1 MALMHIGIKSGKP
14 GKAADHAEYI
24 LREGSHRK
32 GVKAKDLVA
41 QGHGNLPVG
50 IRDPITFWKAADRG
64 ERVNGAAY
72 REIVIALP
80 CELTPGQRRELVEE
94 FIDREVRDKPYQYA
108 IHCPNA
114 ALGEGEQPHAHVMF
128 SDRIPDGIERVPEC
142 FFHRYNA
149 RRPELGG
156 CKKDSGGKD
165 PITFRQE
172 VVRRRENWASLQNE
186 YLAKYGHESKVDA
199 RSNRNRGIT
208 KEPERHL
215 GAAAIRAMNNVEKEA
230 YRAARLS

>member
-32 GVKAKDLVA
+32 GVKAKDIVA
-41 QGHGNLPVG
+41 QGFGNFPVE
-50 IRDPITFWKAADRG
+50 IRDPISFWKAADQG
-64 ERVNGAAY
+64 ERINGAAY
-72 REIVIALP
+72 REMVIALP
-80 CELTPGQRRELVEE
+80 CELTPSQRRELVEE

-108 IHCPNA
+108 IHCANA
-114 ALGEGEQPHAHVMF
+114 ALGEREHPHAHIMF
-128 SDRIPDGIERVPEC
+128 SDRVPDGIARQPER

-149 RRPELGG
+149 RRPEMGG

-165 PITFRQE
+165 PVTFRE
-172 VVRRRENWASLQNE
+172 ATMRRRDNWANLQNE
-186 YLAKYGHESKVDA
+186 YFAKYGYESRVDA
-199 RSNRNRGIT
+199 RSNQDRGIA

-215 GAAAIRAMNNVEKEA
+215 GASAIRAMTYAEKAA
-230 YRAARLS
+230 YRATRS

>member
-32 GVKAKDLVA
+32 GVKAKDIVA
-41 QGHGNLPVG
+41 QGFGNLPVG
-50 IRDPITFWKAADRG
+50 IQNPISFWKAADQG
-64 ERVNGAAY
+64 ERINGAAY
-72 REIVIALP
+72 REMVIALP
-80 CELTPGQRRELVEE
+80 CELTPSQRRDLVEE

-108 IHCPNA
+108 IHCPIA
-114 ALGEGEQPHAHVMF
+114 ALGEGEHPHAHIMF
-128 SDRIPDGIERVPEC
+128 SDRVPDGIARQPER

-149 RRPELGG
+149 RRPEMGG

-165 PITFRQE
+165 PVTFRE
-172 VVRRRENWASLQNE
+172 ATIRRRENWANLQNE
-186 YLAKYGHESKVDA
+186 YFAKYGHESKVDA
-199 RSNRNRGIT
+199 RSNQDRGIA

-215 GAAAIRAMNNVEKEA
+215 GASAIRAMTYAEKAA
-230 YRAARLS
+230 YRATRS